1 MSDWVV
7 TTTRATVSK
16 GELPSWV
23 SEKICRRFEI
33 DDSEVPE
40 WAKAENSSSVM
51 SGAEKHKI
59 SKKSFE
65 KIFSKKGKEAR

>member
-40 WAKAENSSSVM
+40 WAKA
-51 SGAEKHKI
+51 GLTEKEVDVTERY
-59 SKKSFE
+59 E
-65 KIFSKKGKEAR
+65 KELELTL